1 MSRLCHRIVV
11 CAIVLLGALSSG
23 SGVCAEEVRVWKDR
37 KGNSVEGRFLK
48 QTDGVVFLKGKDGQT
63 VQAKLESLCEEDRS
77 YVQDI
82 TYVPRDVVAVFKK
95 HVYKDR
101 FDEEVGVS
109 ERATARDTVVLRT
122 VEGVPGAV
130 SEPVGDTRWKIASI
144 DNLGDRLLPSDRN
157 EKEEWATE
165 GGFLFVTYTVKN
177 DTQQAVTVTHPVLSD
192 TQGRRYLQAEKA
204 SASAY
209 VPEGARFAG
218 RDMIPVGGERLFCSI
233 YEVARDSVPSA
244 LEVYPCKTSPHF
256 VRRFVTKGKVIVLD
270 DAADAE
276 PHK

>member
-1 MSRLCHRIVV
+1 M
-11 CAIVLLGALSSG
+11 
-23 SGVCAEEVRVWKDR
+23 WKDR
-37 KGNSVEGRFLK
+37 NGNSLEGAFLK
-48 QTDGVVFLKGKDGQT
+48 EEGGFVFLRRKDGQT
-63 VQAKLESLCEEDRS
+63 VQAKLESLCEEDRA
-77 YVQDI
+77 YVGDV

-101 FDEEVGVS
+101 FDEEVGES
-109 ERATARDTVVLRT
+109 GNATVRDTVVLRT

-144 DNLGDRLLPSDRN
+144 DNLGDRLLPRDRN
-157 EKEEWATE
+157 EKDEWVTE

-177 DTQQAVTVTHPVLSD
+177 DTPQAVTVSHPVLSD
-192 TQGRRYLQAEKA
+192 TQGRRYLQAERE

-244 LEVYPCKTSPHF
+244 LEVYPCKTGPHF
-256 VRRFVTKGKVIVLD
+256 IRRFVTKGKVIVLA